1 MLWTYFFDSSQF
13 TLNFPQRERRP
24 PGKLFRRFTSH
35 HNWSSLFSVSVII
48 VIIIIIIIIIVVI
61 VVIIIVIIIIIIFL
75 MYQRWDRLLR
85 DNKNI

>member
-1 MLWTYFFDSSQF
+1 MGEGGSYLWAPAWTYFFDSSQF

-24 PGKLFRRFTSH
+24 PGVLFRFTSH
-35 HNWSSLFSVSVII
+35 HSWSSLFSVSVII
-48 VIIIIIIIIIVVI
+48 VI
-61 VVIIIVIIIIIIFL
+61 VIIIIIIIIIFL

>member
-13 TLNFPQRERRP
+13 TLNFPQRERRL
-24 PGKLFRRFTSH
+24 PGMLFRRFTSH

-48 VIIIIIIIIIVVI
+48 VIIIIIIIIII
-61 VVIIIVIIIIIIFL
+61 NIIIFL

>member
-24 PGKLFRRFTSH
+24 PGMLFRRFTSH

-48 VIIIIIIIIIVVI
+48 VIIIIV
-61 VVIIIVIIIIIIFL
+61 IIIFL

-85 DNKNI
+85 DTKNI

>member
-24 PGKLFRRFTSH
+24 LEMLFRRLTSH

-48 VIIIIIIIIIVVI
+48 
-61 VVIIIVIIIIIIFL
+61 IIIFFSDVSE
-75 MYQRWDRLLR
+75 MGPASS
-85 DNKNI
+85 

>member
-24 PGKLFRRFTSH
+24 PGMLFRRFTSH

-48 VIIIIIIIIIVVI
+48 FVIIIIIIIII
-61 VVIIIVIIIIIIFL
+61 IIVIIFL

-85 DNKNI
+85 DNKNIWKCE